1 MLCGMLLD
9 NKIINMNNIINK
21 FLLAGDKFM
30 PEMHLRQP
38 QFVYSAR
45 GPFTRHKERIKEF
58 KRTGDTRLL
67 YRNELDKACFK
78 HDAAYTKY
86 KDVENRLISDQ
97 KLKNS
102 AYDIASNP
110 KYDGYQR
117 GLASMVYKYFDSK
130 VAPLNKKTMSGKGN
144 AKHTAKPSS
153 LERSSLERTENN
165 KILAEELHKPVI
177 KKFNKRKVY
186 SQFKHNIWGVDL
198 ADMQSLSRKNKGSK
212 YLLCAIDLYRKY
224 AFVVPLMELYC

>member
-21 FLLAGDKFM
+21 FLLAGDKFI

-38 QFVYSAR
+38 QFVYSDC
-45 GPFTRHKERIKEF
+45 GPFTRPKERIKEF
-58 KRTGDTRLL
+58 KRTSDTRLL
-67 YRNELDKACFK
+67 YKNELDKACFK
-78 HDAAYTKY
+78 HDAAYAEY

-97 KLKNS
+97 ILRNS
-102 AYDIASNP
+102 AYGIASNP

-117 GLASMVYKYFDSK
+117 GLASMVYKFFDSK
-130 VAPLNKKTMSGKGN
+130 VAPLDKKTMSGKDN
-144 AKHTAKPSS
+144 AKH
-153 LERSSLERTENN
+153 SSLERTENN

-186 SQFKHNIWGVDL
+186 SQFKENIWGADF
-198 ADMQSLSRKNKGSK
+198 ADMQSLSKKK
-212 YLLCAIDLYRKY
+212 
-224 AFVVPLMELYC
+224 